1 MSSTETDSAATAPDA
16 AAAVGGRR
24 WVRIGLAVVAL
35 AALALLGR
43 QLGGAVTTFSNWVEG
58 LGALGPIVFVV
69 GYAVAVVALAPA
81 SALTLAAGAVFGIGE
96 GTLYVFIAALLGST
110 LAFLV
115 ARYAAR
121 PLVER
126 RLAGNRKF
134 AAIDRAV
141 GEQGRRIVLL
151 LRLSP
156 VIPFNLLN
164 YALGLTRVH
173 LGDYVLA
180 GVGML
185 PGTLL
190 YVYLGAVAGQAAA
203 VAGGGEA
210 ARSPAEYAFTAVGLL
225 ATVIV
230 TVIVTR
236 IARRA
241 LDEATGDGG
250 EAGAKPA
257 AS

>member
-1 MSSTETDSAATAPDA
+1 MNSSGSKSTTNAPEAAD
-16 AAAVGGRR
+16 GGRR
-24 WVRIGLAVVAL
+24 WTRIGLALLAL
-35 AALALLGR
+35 AALVLLGR
-43 QLGGAVTTFSNWVEG
+43 QLGGAVSAFSAWVEG
-58 LGALGPIVFVV
+58 LGVLGPIVFVV
-69 GYAVAVVALAPA
+69 GYALAVVAVAPA

-134 AAIDRAV
+134 AAIDRAI
-141 GEQGRRIVLL
+141 GEQGRRIVFL

-164 YALGLTRVH
+164 YALGLTRVR
-173 LGDYVLA
+173 LGDYALA
-180 GVGML
+180 GFGML

-203 VAGGGEA
+203 VAGGAEP
-210 ARSPAEYAFTAVGLL
+210 ARSTAEYAFTAVGLL
-225 ATVIV
+225 ATVLV
-230 TVIVTR
+230 TVTVTR

-250 EAGAKPA
+250 DEVRNSAVP
-257 AS
+257 

>member
-1 MSSTETDSAATAPDA
+1 MTSTDTESHASHAATAS
-16 AAAVGGRR
+16 GGRA
-24 WVRIGLAVVAL
+24 WPRIALAL
-35 AALALLGR
+35 AALVVLALLGR
-43 QLGGAVTTFSNWVEG
+43 QLGGAVTAFSDWVEG
-58 LGALGPIVFVV
+58 LGAWGPIAFVV

-96 GTLYVFIAALLGST
+96 GTLYVFIAALVGSS

-126 RLAGNRKF
+126 RLEGNRKF
-134 AAIDRAV
+134 DAIDRAV
-141 GEQGRRIVLL
+141 GRQGRRIVFL

-164 YALGLTRVH
+164 YALGLTRVR
-173 LGDYVLA
+173 LADYVLA
-180 GVGML
+180 GFGML

-203 VAGGGEA
+203 VAGGGGVA
-210 ARSPAEYAFTAVGLL
+210 KSPVEYASTAIGLL

-241 LDEATGDGG
+241 LDEATGG
-250 EAGAKPA
+250 EQTDEPGLAE
-257 AS
+257 